1 MRITQHWPLTLLFA
15 AACAPPSEPPNALAS
30 VQVGGLSCPST
41 PAPGLFTGAL
51 CLCQNLEDVGS
62 LEVGRSALHGTGDV
76 GVNGRS
82 NIVNHSQVAGSW
94 TSWQGFT
101 AVGSGYIG
109 GDLVT
114 PADVE
119 VVGHLEVVGDV
130 NVGGSLH
137 GVGSLQV
144 GGAAAVAGGTSVVG
158 MGPARIGQYA
168 AVTAPPCSCDPASIF
183 DVAGAVASAR
193 QNNQNELHGLPHVL
207 QSVGD
212 QALVLSSGT
221 YYFDRI
227 ETVGLTRV
235 RIEGAVALYIGERLA
250 QVGAETFTLEPGA
263 SLDLYVAG
271 GVGSVGA
278 LELGDQ
284 ADPSAF
290 RLYVGGRGSVLLG
303 VGAQRLHGLIYAPE
317 AQVEYVGDTRIDGG
331 LFAGALSGVGRL
343 SIDGSL
349 PQPTTQSSCGG
360 GTESAGGGG
369 GGGASGGGASG
380 GGASSGGGDGT
391 PNGGGSTGLP
401 SGSDGV

>member
-15 AACAPPSEPPNALAS
+15 TACAPLSEPPGALAS

-51 CLCQNLEDVGS
+51 CLCQGLEDVGS
-62 LEVGRSALHGTGDV
+62 LEVGRAALHGTGDV

-82 NIVNHSQVAGSW
+82 NIVNDSQVAGSW
-94 TSWQGFT
+94 TSWQGFE

-119 VVGHLEVVGDV
+119 VVGHLEVGGDL

-137 GVGSLQV
+137 GVGSLAV
-144 GGAAAVAGGTSVVG
+144 GGAAAVAGESTVVG

-168 AVTAPPCSCDPASIF
+168 AVSAPPCGCDAASIF
-183 DVAGAVASAR
+183 DVAGAVATAR
-193 QNNQNELHGLPHVL
+193 LNNQNELHGLPHVL

-227 ETVGLTRV
+227 ETVGQTRV
-235 RIEGAVALYIGERLA
+235 RVEGAVALYIGERIE
-250 QVGAETFTLEPGA
+250 QVGAETFSLEPGA

-290 RLYVGGRGSVLLG
+290 RLYVGGRDSVLLG
-303 VGAQRLHGLIYAPE
+303 VGAQRIHGLIYAPE

-349 PQPTTQSSCGG
+349 PQPTAQSSCGG

-369 GGGASGGGASG
+369 SGGGASG
-380 GGASSGGGDGT
+380 GGGGAGASGGGEGT